1 MHLDWSQSV
10 HLRMLHPINRLFHIL
25 PILLFS
31 LFLCPS
37 TSHSQSPVVN
47 ISDSPL
53 SLSSSAE
60 FVNVL
65 TGSIVDRPNATSV
78 SGSSGVE
85 LSDSWSAPIWFI
97 VLLLVGGI
105 ILLPLLCRFLC
116 FWFLFV
122 EAKREE
128 EVDEIEERM
137 AKKGRGRHAAVAPF
151 PPPLPPIQN
160 IQIQPQNQ
168 QHLFQH
174 PQAIGIVINS

>member
-1 MHLDWSQSV
+1 LMHLDQLQSV
-10 HLRMLHPINRLFHIL
+10 HLRMLHPVSKRLFHIL
-25 PILLFS
+25 PIPFFI

-37 TSHSQSPVVN
+37 SSHAQSSVVN
-47 ISDSPL
+47 IPDS
-53 SLSSSAE
+53 SISSSSSAK
-60 FVNVL
+60 FLNLL
-65 TGSIVDRPNATSV
+65 TVPGIVDRLPNTTSV
-78 SGSSGVE
+78 TGSSGVE
-85 LSDSWSAPIWFI
+85 LSDSWAAPIWFI

-160 IQIQPQNQ
+160 IQIQPQ
-168 QHLFQH
+168 H
-174 PQAIGIVINS
+174 PQDQPSVGIVINS